1 MSNPS
6 VQTWAD
12 PAEVASNVYHL
23 ILENDRVRVFDVR
36 FKPGEVAK
44 MHGHPDH
51 VVYVV
56 DDAKLQLA
64 TPDGD
69 VNTFDLKA
77 GQTLFMNAGPHET
90 TNVGTREAHNLVVE
104 LKEERGI

>member
-12 PAEVASNVYHL
+12 PAEVASSVYHL
-23 ILENDRVRVFDVR
+23 LLENDRVRVFDVR
-36 FKPGEVAK
+36 FKPGEVAE

-64 TPDGD
+64 TPNGA
-69 VNTFDLKA
+69 VQTFDLKA

-90 TNVGTREAHNLVVE
+90 TNVGSHEAHNLE
-104 LKEERGI
+104 IEFKEDRGI

>member
-1 MSNPS
+1 MSDQS

-23 ILENDRVRVFDVR
+23 LLDNDRVRVFDVR

-56 DDAKLQLA
+56 DDAKLKLV
-64 TPDGD
+64 TPNGAAQ
-69 VNTFDLKA
+69 TFELKA
-77 GQTLFMNAGPHET
+77 GQTLFIEAGPHET
-90 TNVGTREAHNLVVE
+90 TNIGTRAAHNVVIE
-104 LKEERGI
+104 LKEDRGI